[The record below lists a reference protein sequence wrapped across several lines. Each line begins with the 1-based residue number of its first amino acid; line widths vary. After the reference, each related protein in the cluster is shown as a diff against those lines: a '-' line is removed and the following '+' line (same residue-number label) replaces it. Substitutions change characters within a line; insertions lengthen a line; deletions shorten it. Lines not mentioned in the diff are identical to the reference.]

1 MFLPRLLRVVMSVPL
16 IAVLVAGCSSR
27 GVRPASG
34 ATPADSSVNALEQA
48 CLRQGWQRVSLQVDG
63 RERRVLWAE
72 PREGWRNG
80 VILVLHGGGGQA
92 DHFCAGGML
101 VQPQIQFA
109 KMALARGFAV
119 FALDAT
125 TDQVTDAAGRPCGK
139 RFDFSVLDRPN
150 LDLPYVEK
158 IIGET
163 VPAIRPKGS
172 HAAVFITGLST
183 GGYMATRVA
192 AELSDKVTAFA
203 PVSAGDPYGTDT
215 ICDTRLSPRTS
226 AKGILVDRETGKEI
240 VNDAACVANA
250 STREAPWPGSA
261 GRRPPFK
268 QFHHAGDGIVDVS
281 CMRKATVMLERN
293 GFAPSEPHVIP
304 RRGRK
309 DVFKHLWLDDYN
321 APLLDFFASQAA
333 TGR

>member
-1 MFLPRLLRVVMSVPL
+1 MFVPRLLLLALSAPL
-16 IAVLVAGCSSR
+16 IAVLAGGCSGRLRSTS
-27 GVRPASG
+27 VLAPA
-34 ATPADSSVNALEQA
+34 ASSVNTLEHS
-48 CLRQGWQRVSLQVDG
+48 CLRQGWQRASLRVDG
-63 RERRVLWAE
+63 LDRRLLWRG
-72 PREGWRNG
+72 PPDGWENG

-101 VQPQIQFA
+101 VQPQIRFA
-109 KMALARGFAV
+109 KMALERGFAV

-158 IIGET
+158 IIGEM

-215 ICDTRLSPRTS
+215 ICDARLSPRTS

-293 GFAPSEPHVIP
+293 GFPPSEPHVIP

-309 DVFKHLWLDDYN
+309 DVFNHLWLDDYN